1 MNRSTSHP
9 GAQASENSGSARISQ
24 LLSYILPVY
33 RKHRLRLAVGFT
45 ALLAVD
51 FLQLTIP
58 RILKRAVDTLAAGT
72 ATETALI
79 RLAGLVILIAIFVA
93 LLRFSWR
100 NLIIGFSR
108 MLERALRNRIFAHI
122 LKMDAPFF
130 EKHTTG
136 DIMAHASNDLIAI
149 QMACGMGMVAAVDAL
164 IMSAAAIG
172 FMAHIHLKLTLL
184 ALLPMPLL
192 ALCTRILSAKLHKR
206 FNSVQEQFA
215 HLTEFSRSTLI
226 SIRLIKAY
234 TMEKFQTRA
243 FGTMGKRYVRS
254 NLQVATIQGLMF
266 PISTLVGNIGMLLV
280 LFFGGRLVIQGSI
293 TMGDFVAFITYL
305 YMLLWPMMA
314 IGWVAN
320 LVQRGSTSMQ
330 RVHNLLSSASTLP
343 DIKEKEEIRV
353 QRPLFSLHD
362 LIFSYPSSLQPA
374 LQNITLE
381 IQPGILGITG
391 RTGSG
396 KSSLCKVLARLYPV
410 PDKTVYFDNRDVN
423 SLSLATVRSHIGY
436 VGQEPILFSD
446 TIAANMSIG
455 RNSAGR
461 DEIENCA
468 RLAAIHDDIMGFPEQ
483 YETLIGERGVK
494 LSGGQRQ
501 RLALARALLS
511 DCPALLIDDGLSAVD
526 VETEHEIFAKLKKH
540 LHDKTV
546 VIVSNRLKLLSMTDH
561 VLILEEGKIVNAGT
575 HEQLL
580 RESSFYQ
587 SMYKKQMR
595 NDTFPARGK
604 V

>member
-1 MNRSTSHP
+1 M
-9 GAQASENSGSARISQ
+9 SQ
-24 LLSYILPVY
+24 LLGYITPVY
-33 RKHRLRLAVGFT
+33 RKHRLRLALGFT

-51 FLQLTIP
+51 MLQLTIP
-58 RILKRAVDTLAAGT
+58 RILKRGVDSLAAGT
-72 ATETALI
+72 ATQAGLL

-93 LLRFSWR
+93 VLRFSWR

-108 MLERALRNRIFAHI
+108 MLERALRNRIFSHI

-130 EKHTTG
+130 EKRTTG
-136 DIMAHASNDLIAI
+136 DIMAHASNDLSAI
-149 QMACGMGMVAAVDAL
+149 QMAGGMGMVAAIDAI
-164 IMSAAAIG
+164 IMSTAAIG

-206 FNSVQEQFA
+206 FNTVQEQFSS
-215 HLTEFSRSTLI
+215 LTEFSRSTLV

-234 TMEKFQTRA
+234 TMEKFQTREFA
-243 FGTMGKRYVRS
+243 TLGKKYVNS
-254 NLQVATIQGLMF
+254 NLQVATIQGLIF

-280 LFFGGRLVIQGSI
+280 LLFGGRLVIQGMI
-293 TMGDFVAFITYL
+293 TMGDFVAFIVYL

-330 RVHNLLSSASTLP
+330 RVHNLLSSVSTLP
-343 DIKEKEEIRV
+343 EIEEQEENHIS
-353 QRPLFSLHD
+353 RPLFSIKSLT
-362 LIFSYPSSLQPA
+362 FSYPTSMQPA
-374 LQNITLE
+374 LHDITLE
-381 IQPGILGITG
+381 IGPGILGITG

-396 KSSLCKVLARLYPV
+396 KSTLCKILARLYPV
-410 PDKTVYFDNRDVN
+410 PDNTVFFDHRDVN
-423 SLSLATVRSHIGY
+423 TLSLQTIRSHIGY

-446 TIAANMSIG
+446 TIGANMSIG
-455 RNSAGR
+455 RDAPR
-461 DEIENCA
+461 QEEIEHCA
-468 RLAAIHDDIMGFPEQ
+468 RLAAIHDDIMDLPDQ
-483 YETLIGERGVK
+483 YTTVIGERGVK

-511 DCPALLIDDGLSAVD
+511 NRPALLIDDGLSAVD
-526 VETEHEIFAKLKKH
+526 VETEHEIFEQLKLH

-561 VLILEEGKIVNAGT
+561 ILILDEGKIVHSGS

-580 RESSFYQ
+580 KESSFYD
-587 SMYKKQMR
+587 SMYRKQMQ
-595 NDTFPARGK
+595 NGAFARRGTR
-604 V
+604 